1 MKLFKYIN
9 ISSDGSFCFDYSLLK
24 NNIVFTKNDDKNFKL
39 NQKKINN
46 KKNFQQ
52 SLNYKKK
59 YI

>member
-9 ISSDGSFCFDYSLLK
+9 IFSDGSFCFDYSLLK